1 LPVYIVTYHGNITAI
16 IHLMES
22 FMTISHYIGGSAV
35 AGTSG
40 RSQDVFNPATGKA
53 IDVVPLASVSE
64 VNHAIENAAAALP
77 NWANT
82 PAAKRAQVMFNF
94 RTLLRDNLD
103 ELATLVSSQHGKT
116 FDDAKGE
123 VARGVEVVE
132 FACGIPH
139 VLKGEYSPQVAGGV
153 DSYSMRQ
160 PVGVVAGITPF
171 NFPAMVPMW
180 MFPMALATGNTF
192 VLKPSERDP
201 GASMLIAKLLSE
213 AGLPDGVFNVIHGD
227 KEAVDAILDHPEIAA
242 ISFVGSTPIGK
253 YIYSR
258 GCANGKRVQAL
269 CGAKNHMIIMPDAD
283 MDQAVDAAMGA
294 AFGSAGERC
303 MAISAVLAVGDETA
317 DRFVNALAPKVRAL
331 KIGQYDE
338 AGVEMGPVIT
348 ADAKARIE
356 GYINAGEADG
366 AKVVVD
372 GRGLKLQGYEDGFF
386 VGGTVLDHVTPDM
399 SVYRDEIFGPVLSVL
414 RPTSYEQARQLV
426 MDHEYGNGTAIF
438 TRDGDAA
445 RDFANNVNVG
455 MVGVNV
461 PIPVPVAYHSFG
473 GWKASMFGDHAMHG
487 MEGVRF
493 YTKLK
498 TVTARWPSGIKE
510 GAVFNF
516 HAGSDT

>member
-1 LPVYIVTYHGNITAI
+1 MTDMHFIKGVT
-16 IHLMES
+16 L
-22 FMTISHYIGGSAV
+22 

-40 RSQDVFNPATGKA
+40 RSQDVFNPATGL
-53 IDVVPLASVSE
+53 VVGSVPLASASE
-64 VNHAIENAAAALP
+64 VETAVAAAKAALP
-77 NWANT
+77 GWANT
-82 PAAKRAQVMFNF
+82 PPAKRAQIMFKF
-94 RTLLRDNLD
+94 RDLIHQNLD
-103 ELATLVSSQHGKT
+103 KIAVLISGQHGKT
-116 FDDAKGE
+116 LDDAHGE
-123 VARGVEVVE
+123 VARGLEVVE

-139 VLKGEYSPQVAGGV
+139 FLKGEYSAQVASAV
-153 DSYSMRQ
+153 DSYSLRQ

-201 GASMLIAKLLSE
+201 GAPMMLARLLKQ
-213 AGLPDGVFNVIHGD
+213 AGLPDGCFNIVHGD
-227 KEAVDAILDHPEIAA
+227 KEAVDALLDNPDIAA
-242 ISFVGSTPIGK
+242 ISFVGSTAIGR

-269 CGAKNHMIIMPDAD
+269 CGAKNHMVIMPDAD
-283 MDQAVDAAMGA
+283 MGQAVDAAMGA
-294 AFGSAGERC
+294 AYGSAGERC
-303 MAISAVLAVGDETA
+303 MAISAVLAVGNDTA
-317 DRFVNALAPKVRAL
+317 DRFVEALAPKVRAL

-338 AGVEMGPVIT
+338 PGVEMGPVIT
-348 ADAKARIE
+348 AESKARVE
-356 GYINAGEADG
+356 DYIHQGEVAGAT
-366 AKVVVD
+366 VVVD
-372 GRGLKLQGYEDGFF
+372 GRNLKLQGYENGFF
-386 VGGTVLDHVTPDM
+386 VGGTLLDHVTPDM

-414 RPTSYEQARQLV
+414 RPKSYQEARQLV
-426 MDHEYGNGTAIF
+426 IDHEYGNGTAIF

-445 RDFANNVNVG
+445 RDFASNVNIG

-473 GWKASMFGDHAMHG
+473 GWKASMFGDHSIHG

-498 TVTARWPSGIKE
+498 TVTSRWPSGIKD

-516 HAGSDT
+516 HSGSDS